1 MLLKDKVVLITG
13 GGDGIGRAT
22 AIMLAKEGAK
32 VAVADRQLE
41 LGQNTVKHIISQG
54 GEALFVAADVAIH
67 DSIQTMVAQ
76 TVDHFGRL
84 DGAVNNAARSASFA
98 LTADTDEASW
108 DQTTDVSLKGVW
120 LCMKYQ
126 IPAMLANGAGSI
138 VNISSLAGVQGE
150 VFQAPYSAAK
160 AGVIGLTKTAAG
172 EYAQK
177 NIRVN
182 AICPGGILTHGMQH
196 YLDSVPGA
204 KEKVEKTHA
213 MRRLGK
219 PDEIADAVC
228 FLLSERASFIT
239 GHPLVVD
246 GGISVNPYLL

>member
-1 MLLKDKVVLITG
+1 MLLENKVILITG
-13 GGDGIGRAT
+13 GGEGIGRAT
-22 AIMLAKEGAK
+22 ALMLASEGAK
-32 VAVADRQLE
+32 VAVADRQIE
-41 LGQNTVKHIISQG
+41 LGQQTVADIEQAG
-54 GEALFVAADVAIH
+54 GEALFVAADVSDHA
-67 DSIQTMVAQ
+67 SIQQMVEK

-98 LTADTDEASW
+98 LTADTDEDHW
-108 DQTTDVSLKGVW
+108 DQTQDVTLKGVW
-120 LCMKYQ
+120 LCLKHQ
-126 IPAMLANGAGSI
+126 IPAMLKTGAGSI

-172 EYAQK
+172 EYAQQ

-182 AICPGGILTHGMQH
+182 AICPGGILTRGMSH
-196 YLDSVPGA
+196 YLESVPGA
-204 KEKVEKTHA
+204 KEKVENVHA

-219 PDEIADAVC
+219 PEEIADAVC
-228 FLLSERASFIT
+228 YLLSDRASFIT

-246 GGISVNPYLL
+246 GGVSVNPYLL